1 MDPDWV
7 PFGTSFDIN
16 FSPWVEEGDGRS
28 CLLSYVDRNYVGFR
42 KVTLASNW
50 KRGEL
55 PELKFEETD
64 TYGRCLHLSTDSFV
78 EFEDAVSHTATD
90 YLFSVLFEANG
101 YGQVWNAGRV
111 KYCRGFIVTGFDY
124 KPFEVA
130 LVGGEEYSCEPH
142 DSSDCGTTYM
152 DEAVDQPSTNPII
165 GEYPSSVRS

>member
-7 PFGTSFDIN
+7 PYGTSFGIN

-78 EFEDAVSHTATD
+78 EFEDAVSHTATEK
-90 YLFSVLFEANG
+90 LGSVF
-101 YGQVWNAGRV
+101 V
-111 KYCRGFIVTGFDY
+111 
-124 KPFEVA
+124 
-130 LVGGEEYSCEPH
+130 
-142 DSSDCGTTYM
+142 
-152 DEAVDQPSTNPII
+152 
-165 GEYPSSVRS
+165 